1 MTLRRIVALAALSLA
16 ACAPALIPGTGVEN
30 TLENQE
36 VYGLL
41 RTYVEA
47 MQRKDAGAVLA
58 LVGPEYYDG
67 AGTPLPDDDLDR
79 PGLERALAA
88 DFAKV
93 DTYRL
98 ELSVRKIEVK
108 GDRATAD
115 VVYDNYFRVMT
126 PAGGIPK
133 RESDLHRMWFRKL
146 DNRWYIVSGL

>member
-16 ACAPALIPGTGVEN
+16 ACAPSLIPGTGVEN

-36 VYGLL
+36 VYALI
-41 RTYVEA
+41 RAYVEA
-47 MQRKDAGAVLA
+47 MQRKDAPAVLA
-58 LVGPEYYDG
+58 LVGSEYYDG

-79 PGLERALAA
+79 AGLEKGLAA
-88 DFAKV
+88 DFAQV

-98 ELSVRKIEVK
+98 EVSVRKIEVK
-108 GDRATAD
+108 GDQATAD

-133 RESDLHRMWFRKL
+133 RESDLHRMWFRKV
-146 DNRWYIVSGL
+146 DKRWYIISGL

>member
-1 MTLRRIVALAALSLA
+1 MTLRRLCALAVLSLA

-30 TLENQE
+30 TQENQQ
-36 VYGLL
+36 VFSVI
-41 RTYVEA
+41 RAYVDA
-47 MQRKDAGAVLA
+47 MQKKDAAGVLA
-58 LVGPEYYDG
+58 LVAPDYYDG

-79 PGLERALAA
+79 AGLEKVLAA

-108 GDRATAD
+108 GDEATAD

-133 RESDLHRMWFRKL
+133 RESDLHRMWFKRVDK
-146 DNRWYIVSGL
+146 RWLIVSGL